1 MTVERYTA
9 HPRPVLWL
17 VPEGEIDGTMVE
29 PFYLSSLPVTN
40 RQLEAFAP
48 GRARTPAA
56 PDDDDP
62 AVGVDVDLAVGYC
75 EWYARISRKAIR
87 LPTLSEWRYACRG
100 GGDACDSWGDDEV
113 AAEPWLWHGG
123 NSGDRVPALGAKRSN
138 GFGLYA
144 MLGGVREWAL
154 DRTRPVLCGGSWRT
168 PLQRISCAGYR
179 PRLPAES
186 LDDVGFRIARSL
198 RG

>member
-1 MTVERYTA
+1 VTVERYTA

-17 VPEGEIDGTMVE
+17 VPEGEIDGVAVE

-40 RQLEAFAP
+40 RQLDAFAP
-48 GRARTPAA
+48 ERPRPPAA
-56 PDDDDP
+56 PGDDDP
-62 AVGVDVDLAVGYC
+62 AVGVDVDLARGYC

-87 LPTLSEWRYACRG
+87 LPTVVEWRYACRG
-100 GGDACDSWGDDEV
+100 GGEALCGWGTDES
-113 AAEPWLWHGG
+113 AADPWLWHRG
-123 NSGDRVPALGAKRSN
+123 NSGDRVPSLGAKRSN

-144 MLGGVREWAL
+144 MLGGVWEWAL
-154 DRTRPVLCGGSWRT
+154 DASGPQLCGGSWRT
-168 PLQRISCAGYR
+168 PLAEISCGAR
-179 PRLPAES
+179 RRLAPGEP